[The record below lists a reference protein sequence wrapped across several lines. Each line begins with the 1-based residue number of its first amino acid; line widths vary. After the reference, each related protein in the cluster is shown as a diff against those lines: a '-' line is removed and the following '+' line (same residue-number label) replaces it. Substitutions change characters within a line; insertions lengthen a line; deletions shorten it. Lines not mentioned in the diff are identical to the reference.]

1 MTILKLL
8 LVAAALPIYQMSR
21 EQLDAYLSELH
32 TRKPSL
38 NSRIEDVLERSLG
51 APYANGPLGEGP
63 NGEFDPDPLMD
74 LERVDC
80 VTFVEQTLALAMETS
95 YAGAFDT
102 LQRIRYHHGRRNFE
116 HRNHF
121 MIGDWIADNSFC
133 RDTTDK
139 CGAVTAEVTRTISK
153 KDFFKKVEAPGLG
166 EETPD
171 RQITISYV
179 PSDAAGKAVVA
190 MPSPALVVFIGKVE
204 WLFALHSGFFVRKGD
219 KTLLYHASSKSGDV
233 TTTDFLSYLEEQSDR
248 YIGYT
253 VYALDGVNLPVG
265 N

>member
-8 LVAAALPIYQMSR
+8 LVATVLPIYQMSR

-32 TRKPSL
+32 TCKPSL
-38 NSRIEDVLERSLG
+38 NSRIKDVLERSLG
-51 APYANGPLGEGP
+51 TPYVNGPLGEGP
-63 NGEFDPDPLMD
+63 EGKYDTDPMMD

-80 VTFVEQTLALAMETS
+80 VTFVEQTLALAVATS
-95 YAGAFDT
+95 YDSAFDT
-102 LQRIRYHHGRRNFE
+102 LQKIRYHHGRRKFE

-121 MIGDWIADNSFC
+121 MIADWIADNSFC
-133 RDTTDK
+133 RDITGK
-139 CGAVTAEVTRTISK
+139 CGAVTAEVTRIISK
-153 KDFFKKVEAPGLG
+153 KDFFEKVKAPELG
-166 EETPD
+166 KNTPD
-171 RQITISYV
+171 RQITIYYI

-204 WLFALHSGFFVRKGD
+204 WLFALHAGFFVRKGD
-219 KTLLYHASSKSGDV
+219 RPLLYHASSKSGDV
-233 TTTDFLSYLEEQSDR
+233 TTTDFLSYIKEQSDR

-253 VYALDGVNLPVG
+253 VYALDEVNLPAG